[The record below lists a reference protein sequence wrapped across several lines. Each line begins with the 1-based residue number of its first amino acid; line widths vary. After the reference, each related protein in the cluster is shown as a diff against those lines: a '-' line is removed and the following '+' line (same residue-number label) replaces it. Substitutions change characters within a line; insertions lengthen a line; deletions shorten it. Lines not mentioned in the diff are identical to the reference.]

1 MAATMFSDPRGPA
14 QADPTGS
21 ATIAAERSARRAP
34 LIFVGIFAA
43 LAAGLLCLLLV
54 GEFLGLLALGF
65 VLSTAIV
72 VASFGTPLV
81 GRITLIVL
89 TVVLIGSIAIVGVG
103 LAQIAAAVFSGS
115 AGGTEPAD
123 EAALFTAES
132 KIRVTAQDSGF
143 RLELE
148 EAELNAVLQNALAET
163 ENPLRS
169 VSFDI
174 TNEIGDPARIAFV
187 GAFKSGDLN
196 LEGVLSAEVTG
207 GSIELEIVDIDV
219 GMFTLPGV
227 GRGAVEDMI
236 ASVADL
242 EAAVAEQGADIQEIT
257 IGSDK
262 IIITGVNRTNAT
274 IESADVLAALGEA
287 EALTPESVSVVPRF
301 GPGRVKGT
309 RSSGTPVYLALGDS
323 LAANVGVDDSELGYV
338 SRFHALLEDRDGTE
352 YGLINLGV
360 SGETSGTLLNGGQ
373 LAEAERISNERDVAY
388 VTIDI
393 GANDLLGHL
402 GSPTCSAD
410 FQDPEC
416 QERLEAS
423 LAAYERNIGEI
434 FDRLVLAFPDATIIF
449 LSAYNPFS
457 FGYGELVTFET
468 ESNTTLSRLNTIAT
482 LAAVERGFL
491 AADGFTPMQ
500 ATVGTTTY
508 MRDVEPDIHP
518 TALGYDVLTGALWD
532 ALSSAG

>member
-1 MAATMFSDPRGPA
+1 MTPTDPRG
-14 QADPTGS
+14 S
-21 ATIAAERSARRAP
+21 ATFNAEHSARRAP

-43 LAAGLLCLLLV
+43 LASGLLGLLV
-54 GEFLGLLALGF
+54 GGEFLGLATLLF
-65 VLSTAIV
+65 VLGTAIV

-89 TVVLIGSIAIVGVG
+89 TIVLIGSIAVVGVG
-103 LAQIAAAVFSGS
+103 IAQIAAAVFAGSSG
-115 AGGTEPAD
+115 ATEPAD

-148 EAELNAVLQNALAET
+148 EGELNAVLQDALAEA
-163 ENPLRS
+163 ENPLRR

-174 TNEIGDPARIAFV
+174 TNEIGDPGRIAFV
-187 GAFKSGDLN
+187 GAFKSGDLTIR
-196 LEGVLSAEVTG
+196 GVLSAEVAG
-207 GSIELEIVDIDV
+207 GSIELEIIDIDV
-219 GMFTLPGV
+219 GMFTIPGV
-227 GRGAVEDMI
+227 GRGAIEDMI
-236 ASVADL
+236 ESVADL

-257 IGSDK
+257 IGSDR
-262 IIITGVNRTNAT
+262 IIITGVNRTNEM
-274 IESADVLAALGEA
+274 IEPADVLTALSDA
-287 EALTPESVSVVPRF
+287 EALTPQSVEVVPRF
-301 GPGRVKGT
+301 RPGRVQGA
-309 RSSGTPVYLALGDS
+309 RSIGTPVYIALGDS

-338 SRFHALLEDRDGTE
+338 SRFHTLLEERDGTE
-352 YGLINLGV
+352 YGLVNLGV

-373 LAEAERISNERDVAY
+373 LAEAERIAGERDVAF

-402 GSPTCSAD
+402 GAPTCSAD
-410 FQDPEC
+410 FQDPDC
-416 QERLEAS
+416 QVRLEAS
-423 LAAYERNIGEI
+423 LAAFERNIGEI
-434 FDRLVLAFPDATIIF
+434 FDRLTAAFPDATVVY

-468 ESNTTLSRLNTIAT
+468 ESNATIQRLNTIAT

-491 AADGFTPMQ
+491 AADGFSPMQ
-500 ATVGTTTY
+500 GTVGTTTH

-532 ALSSAG
+532 ALGSTG